1 MIDIKILK
9 LLLKISLIPD
19 VKKKMKKKSKLASY
33 FEFHLKKSD
42 QFIVFSKVY
51 QASQKMDSIHSLCV
65 LVNLIPLLSLWA
77 FLSLNVLVGV
87 TDTDQQGA
95 GDKKSQVM
103 EGSLQGDPAEEL

>member
-1 MIDIKILK
+1 
-9 LLLKISLIPD
+9 
-19 VKKKMKKKSKLASY
+19 
-33 FEFHLKKSD
+33 
-42 QFIVFSKVY
+42 
-51 QASQKMDSIHSLCV
+51 MDSIHSLCV

-103 EGSLQGDPAEEL
+103 ESGLQGDSAEEL